1 MELNAN
7 VRKNKQVIDK
17 TVIGCVKYFELNKY
31 SVIDS
36 NKASKPD
43 PLIQDDWGRSVWGD
57 SKDWRMW
64 SSCGQRTMERTF
76 QASKDKRKP

>member
-43 PLIQDDWGRSVWGD
+43 PLI
-57 SKDWRMW
+57 
-64 SSCGQRTMERTF
+64 
-76 QASKDKRKP
+76 